1 MSSETIK
8 NALDAVVISGGLG
21 ATISYW
27 VGSII
32 NPILTGFVLLGTLI
46 WTYYRIQDLRDK
58 RENRKTNKDDS

>member
-32 NPILTGFVLLGTLI
+32 NPILTGLVLLGTLI

-58 RENRKTNKDDS
+58 REHRKRNKDDS